1 MKTIEDEVNELYN
14 FIVESLDRVEISK
27 WGDTYEVSIGNDDKQ
42 LNFNVDKIDGFLC
55 LDCFASYNITRIRG
69 AQTAG
74 RYEKYSKTIKKMYQ
88 ILEKE
93 YAKRESKE
101 DSTFWR
107 DYIQKI
113 LDYDERDEENDFG
126 EPWHTENLPDCPLEV
141 GKTYLVPLKLIA
153 KERRFDGGRG
163 SEFYK
168 FNYQTEDYGYR
179 PFSISDFH
187 MSKNIQPMVDGDV
200 IAEAVSI
207 LSPISE
213 ELKEKVTESASR
225 TTFC

>member
-1 MKTIEDEVNELYN
+1 MKTIEDEVNELHT

-27 WGDTYEVSIGNDDKQ
+27 WGDTYEVSIGNGDKQ
-42 LNFNVDKIDGFLC
+42 LNFNVDKTEVFP
-55 LDCFASYNITRIRG
+55 CFASYNITRIRG
-69 AQTAG
+69 AQTRG
-74 RYEKYSKTIKKMYQ
+74 RYEKYSKTIKKIYE

-93 YAKRESKE
+93 YAKREAKE

-126 EPWHTENLPDCPLEV
+126 EPWHTDNLPDCPLEV
-141 GKTYLVPLKLIA
+141 GKTYLVPLQLIA

-163 SEFYK
+163 TEYYK
-168 FNYQTEDYGYR
+168 FNYRTNDYGYR
-179 PFSISDFH
+179 PFSIVDFH
-187 MSKNIQPMVDGDV
+187 MSKDIQPMVDGDV
-200 IAEAVSI
+200 IAEA
-207 LSPISE
+207 LSNPTPISE
-213 ELKEKVTESASR
+213 ELKKKVTESASR

>member
-14 FIVESLDRVEISK
+14 FVVDSLDRVEIDK
-27 WGDTYEVSIGNDDKQ
+27 WGDTYQVRIGNSDKE
-42 LNFNVDKIDGFLC
+42 LNFNVDKTEDFP
-55 LDCFASYNITRIRG
+55 CFARYNISRIRG
-69 AQTAG
+69 LQTNG

-93 YAKRESKE
+93 YAKREAK
-101 DSTFWR
+101 DDDNYWR
-107 DYIQKI
+107 DWIQKI
-113 LDYDERDEENDFG
+113 LDYDEKDEEFDFG
-126 EPWHTENLPDCPLEV
+126 EPMHTENLPDCPLEV
-141 GKTYLVPLKLIA
+141 GKTYLVPLQLIA

-168 FNYQTEDYGYR
+168 FNYRTETYGYR

-187 MSKNIQPMVDGDV
+187 MSKDIQPF
-200 IAEAVSI
+200 
-207 LSPISE
+207 E
-213 ELKEKVTESASR
+213 EKKEEEKELPKS

>member
-14 FIVESLDRVEISK
+14 FVVDSLDRVEINK
-27 WGDTYEVSIGNDDKQ
+27 WGDTYQVSIGNGDKE
-42 LNFNVDKIDGFLC
+42 LNFDVDKSDDFP
-55 LDCFASYNITRIRG
+55 CFTRYNISRIRG
-69 AQTAG
+69 AQTNG
-74 RYEKYSKTIKKMYQ
+74 RYEKYSKTIKKIYQ

-93 YAKRESKE
+93 YAKREAKE
-101 DSTFWR
+101 DDNIFR

-126 EPWHTENLPDCPLEV
+126 EPIHTEFLPDCPLEV
-141 GKTYLVPLKLIA
+141 GKTYLVPLKLLA

-168 FNYQTEDYGYR
+168 FNYRTDTYGYR
-179 PFSISDFH
+179 PFSIIDYY
-187 MSKNIQPMVDGDV
+187 MSKDIQPF
-200 IAEAVSI
+200 
-207 LSPISE
+207 E
-213 ELKEKVTESASR
+213 EKKEEEKELPKS

>member
-14 FIVESLDRVEISK
+14 FVVDSLDRIEINK

-42 LNFNVDKIDGFLC
+42 LNFNVDKTEEFP
-55 LDCFASYNITRIRG
+55 CFARYNISRIRG

-74 RYEKYSKTIKKMYQ
+74 RYEKYSKTIKKIYQ

-93 YAKRESKE
+93 YAKREVKE
-101 DSTFWR
+101 HDDFFR

-113 LDYDERDEENDFG
+113 LDYDGSDEDFDFG
-126 EPWHTENLPDCPLEV
+126 EPWHTENLPACPLEV

-179 PFSISDFH
+179 PFSIIDYN
-187 MSKNIQPMVDGDV
+187 MSKEIQPF
-200 IAEAVSI
+200 
-207 LSPISE
+207 E
-213 ELKEKVTESASR
+213 EKKEEEKELPNS

>member
-1 MKTIEDEVNELYN
+1 MKTIEDEVNELYT
-14 FIVESLDRVEISK
+14 FVVDSLDRIK
-27 WGDTYEVSIGNDDKQ
+27 IDKCGNTFTVSIGNDDKQ
-42 LNFNVDKIDGFLC
+42 LNFDVAKTDDFF
-55 LDCFASYNITRIRG
+55 CFAFYDITRMRG
-69 AQTAG
+69 AQTRG
-74 RYEKYSKTIKKMYQ
+74 RYEKYSKTIKKIYQ

-93 YAKRESKE
+93 HAKREAKE

-126 EPWHTENLPDCPLEV
+126 EPIHTEFLPDCPLEV
-141 GKTYLVPLKLIA
+141 GKTYLVPLQLIA

-163 SEFYK
+163 TEYYK
-168 FNYQTEDYGYR
+168 FNYRTEDYGYR
-179 PFSISDFH
+179 PFSIVDWR
-187 MSKNIQPMVDGDV
+187 MSKDIQPMVDGDV
-200 IAEAVSI
+200 IAEA
-207 LSPISE
+207 LSNPTPISE

>member
-14 FIVESLDRVEISK
+14 FVVESLDRVEISK
-27 WGDTYEVSIGNDDKQ
+27 WGDTYEVSIGNGDKE
-42 LNFNVDKIDGFLC
+42 LNFNVDKTEVFP
-55 LDCFASYNITRIRG
+55 CFARYNITRIRG
-69 AQTAG
+69 AQTNG
-74 RYEKYSKTIKKMYQ
+74 RYEKYSKTIKKMYK

-93 YAKRESKE
+93 YAKREEK
-101 DSTFWR
+101 DDDNYWR
-107 DYIQKI
+107 EWIQKI

-141 GKTYLVPLKLIA
+141 GKTYLVPLKLLA

-163 SEFYK
+163 TEFYK
-168 FNYQTEDYGYR
+168 FNYCTETYGYR
-179 PFSISDFH
+179 PFSISDYH
-187 MSKNIQPMVDGDV
+187 MSKDIQPMVDGDV

-213 ELKEKVTESASR
+213 ELKEKELPKS

>member
-14 FIVESLDRVEISK
+14 FVVDSLDRVEINK
-27 WGDTYEVSIGNDDKQ
+27 WGDTYQVSIGNGDKE
-42 LNFNVDKIDGFLC
+42 LNFDVEKTDEFP
-55 LDCFASYNITRIRG
+55 CFARYNISRIRG

-93 YAKRESKE
+93 YAKREAKE
-101 DSTFWR
+101 EDNIFR

-126 EPWHTENLPDCPLEV
+126 EPMHTENLPDCPLEV

-179 PFSISDFH
+179 PFSIIDYY
-187 MSKNIQPMVDGDV
+187 MSKDIQPF
-200 IAEAVSI
+200 
-207 LSPISE
+207 E
-213 ELKEKVTESASR
+213 EKKEEEKELPKS

>member
-1 MKTIEDEVNELYN
+1 MKTIEDEVNELHT

-27 WGDTYEVSIGNDDKQ
+27 WGDTYEVSIGNDDKR
-42 LNFNVDKIDGFLC
+42 LNFNVDKTEEFPY
-55 LDCFASYNITRIRG
+55 FARYNISRIRG
-69 AQTAG
+69 AQTNG
-74 RYEKYSKTIKKMYQ
+74 RYEKYSKTIKKIYQ

-93 YAKRESKE
+93 YAIREAKE
-101 DSTFWR
+101 DDNYWR
-107 DYIQKI
+107 DWIQKI

-126 EPWHTENLPDCPLEV
+126 EPIHTEFLPDCPLEV

-168 FNYQTEDYGYR
+168 FNYQTVDYGYC
-179 PFSISDFH
+179 PFSIIDYY
-187 MSKNIQPMVDGDV
+187 MSKDIQPF
-200 IAEAVSI
+200 
-207 LSPISE
+207 E
-213 ELKEKVTESASR
+213 EKKEEEKELPKS

>member
-1 MKTIEDEVNELYN
+1 MKTIEDEVIELYN
-14 FIVESLDRVEISK
+14 FVVDSLDRIEINK
-27 WGDTYEVSIGNDDKQ
+27 WGDTYQVSIGNGDKE
-42 LNFNVDKIDGFLC
+42 LNFNVEKSGEFP
-55 LDCFASYNITRIRG
+55 CFPRYNISRIRR
-69 AQTAG
+69 AQTNG

-93 YAKRESKE
+93 YAIREAKE

-141 GKTYLVPLKLIA
+141 GKTYLVPLKLLA

-168 FNYQTEDYGYR
+168 FNYRTETYGYR

-187 MSKNIQPMVDGDV
+187 MSKDIQPF
-200 IAEAVSI
+200 
-207 LSPISE
+207 E
-213 ELKEKVTESASR
+213 EKKEEEKELPKS

>member
-1 MKTIEDEVNELYN
+1 MKTIEDEVNELHT
-14 FIVESLDRVEISK
+14 FVVESLDRVEISK
-27 WGDTYEVSIGNDDKQ
+27 WGNTFTVSIGNDDKQ
-42 LNFNVDKIDGFLC
+42 LNFDVNKTEVFPSFA
-55 LDCFASYNITRIRG
+55 CFASYNITRIRG
-69 AQTAG
+69 LQTHG

-93 YAKRESKE
+93 YAKREAK
-101 DSTFWR
+101 DDDNYWR
-107 DYIQKI
+107 DWIQKI
-113 LDYDERDEENDFG
+113 LDYDERDEEFDFG

-141 GKTYLVPLKLIA
+141 GKTYLVPLKLLA
-153 KERRFDGGRG
+153 KERLFDGGRG
-163 SEFYK
+163 SEYYK
-168 FNYQTEDYGYR
+168 FNYCTETYGYR
-179 PFSISDFH
+179 PFSISDYH
-187 MSKNIQPMVDGDV
+187 MSKDIQPMVDGDV